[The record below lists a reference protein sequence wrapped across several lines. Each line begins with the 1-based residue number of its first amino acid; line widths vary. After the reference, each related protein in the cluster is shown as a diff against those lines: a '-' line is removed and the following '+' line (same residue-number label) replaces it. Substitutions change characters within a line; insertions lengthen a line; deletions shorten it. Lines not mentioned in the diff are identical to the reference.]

1 MTVVTVTGAVINRT
15 RRIEG
20 SVRTTSRSVAGQVY
34 RATREGGAPYEGPYE
49 VTPEFSAQTLPTKG
63 KSMRDDVTVHAMP
76 VSRTTNP
83 QGGKTV
89 YIGEVN

>member
-1 MTVVTVTGAVINRT
+1 MVEVQCEIVTERQID
-15 RRIEG
+15 IE
-20 SVRTTSRSVAGQVY
+20 VFRVAHI
-34 RATREGGAPYEGPYE
+34 GGEPYDGPYE

-63 KSMRDDVTVHAMP
+63 KSMRDDVTVHAIP

>member
-1 MTVVTVTGAVINRT
+1 MVGARITTGTV
-15 RRIEG
+15 
-20 SVRTTSRSVAGQVY
+20 Q
-34 RATREGGAPYEGPYE
+34 RAALPGGAPYEGPYE

-63 KSMRDDVTVHAMP
+63 KSMRDDVTVHAIP